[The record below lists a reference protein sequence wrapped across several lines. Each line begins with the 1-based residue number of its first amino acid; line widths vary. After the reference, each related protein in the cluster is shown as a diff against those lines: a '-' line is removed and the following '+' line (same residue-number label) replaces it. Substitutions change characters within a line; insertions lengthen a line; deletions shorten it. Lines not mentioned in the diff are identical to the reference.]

1 MPMISGRR
9 FSAGTSALGGRH
21 DAGLAR
27 RGLVLLGKIEP
38 PVRAQQLQVVAAELL
53 GVPGIGKNLQVGAAE
68 HLRGGNAGVLLES
81 LVPVE
86 VPELVARILDE
97 KIDRNIV
104 QDGIH
109 ERVELLDP
117 GFVFHPPRDVAAKEP
132 NHLALLGPVVDQ
144 VADHLHRHDP
154 PGVVLETDGIFERPV
169 VAADRCDPLLPL
181 LARGALRTQLVNP
194 ESRHLALDPVAVAE
208 LRIGE
213 LHAAVQRAGVNLLLD
228 VVDGILE
235 RLEFAHALDD
245 AGHILRITLD
255 HPAARL
261 TAGVDHAAV
270 QETVLPVEPDGG
282 TPRNRPGTRPG

>member
-1 MPMISGRR
+1 MS
-9 FSAGTSALGGRH
+9 S
-21 DAGLAR
+21 
-27 RGLVLLGKIEP
+27 
-38 PVRAQQLQVVAAELL
+38 
-53 GVPGIGKNLQVGAAE
+53 
-68 HLRGGNAGVLLES
+68 
-81 LVPVE
+81 
-86 VPELVARILDE
+86 
-97 KIDRNIV
+97 
-104 QDGIH
+104 
-109 ERVELLDP
+109 
-117 GFVFHPPRDVAAKEP
+117 
-132 NHLALLGPVVDQ
+132 
-144 VADHLHRHDP
+144 
-154 PGVVLETDGIFERPV
+154 LETDGIFERPV

-270 QETVLPVEPDGG
+270 QETVLPVEPDAELHVIARELAPGEQPQHLRPVGGMDGRKHHFAPAANRLRVSDARKPPDQTRRFDLVALLVIVPMVERLDLLGHFHAAIGLFELVFGLLLLRHVAAHAEGVLLVELENPVFVVAGHPVERDVVVGGG
-282 TPRNRPGTRPG
+282 TLARRVHPVEVIFDARHRPPPRASCRCPAR